1 MTKSSWRI
9 FQMKKAWFTLPIDEL
24 NVLGDLPFLGM
35 VKYNVSNKFDR
46 AKRGMLP
53 ERKFKKMEV
62 EKNSI
67 NRKLKKRKNGR

>member
-1 MTKSSWRI
+1 
-9 FQMKKAWFTLPIDEL
+9 
-24 NVLGDLPFLGM
+24 M
-35 VKYNVSNKFDR
+35 VKYNVSNKFER